1 MESRIP
7 VPTDKI
13 FKFYALFGLLL
24 FVAVPL
30 SATAQTSAGNESFT
44 ERTPAYFVDH
54 YGRST
59 SSKNVSKY
67 IFLQPGRGNVD
78 IKGQFS
84 VREFRRDALG
94 VEAFFNLPS
103 LKLAAVKLHLP
114 HVWTLEQ
121 ISAALAAYGTGWKEV
136 KTIPF
141 TKVWTTPDGLRA
153 IYLLNTL
160 EIQTPAIVTEVELTL
175 KDADAKGKAIPK
187 F

>member
-1 MESRIP
+1 MNLPSLR
-7 VPTDKI
+7 
-13 FKFYALFGLLL
+13 LFTWILIL
-24 FVAVPL
+24 FLPFCAR
-30 SATAQTSAGNESFT
+30 AQAPGGNEPFT

-59 SSKNVSKY
+59 SSRNVSKY

-84 VREFRRDALG
+84 IREFKSGDLR

-103 LKLAAVKLHLP
+103 LKLAAVKLSLS
-114 HVWTLEQ
+114 HVWTPEQ
-121 ISAALAAYGTGWKEV
+121 ITAALAAYGAGWTEV

-141 TKVWTTPDGLRA
+141 TKIWMTPDGLRA
-153 IYLLNTL
+153 TYLLTTL
-160 EIQTPAIVTEVELTL
+160 EIQSPAVVREVEQTL
-175 KDADAKGKAIPK
+175 KDNDAKGKAVPK

>member
-1 MESRIP
+1 MLTAKPRSFAQIL
-7 VPTDKI
+7 
-13 FKFYALFGLLL
+13 FYLFPFCAL
-24 FVAVPL
+24 
-30 SATAQTSAGNESFT
+30 AQTSGGNEPFT

-84 VREFRRDALG
+84 VREFKSGDLR
-94 VEAFFNLPS
+94 VEAFFTLPS

-114 HVWTLEQ
+114 HIWTLEQ
-121 ISAALAAYGTGWKEV
+121 ISAALAANGTGWKRVDKPGTE
-136 KTIPF
+136 
-141 TKVWTTPDGLRA
+141 VWTTPDGLRA
-153 IYLLNTL
+153 IYLLTTL
-160 EIQTPAIVTEVELTL
+160 EIQTPAIVLDVELTL
-175 KDADAKGKAIPK
+175 KDADAKRKAVPK